1 MVYIFKQNFNLW
13 GIKLMKGTFNVGIK
27 TGKKDYSGYGI
38 RKQQEQQKCPLLKT
52 VATPPMIRSCQR
64 IYDNFI

>member
-1 MVYIFKQNFNLW
+1 
-13 GIKLMKGTFNVGIK
+13 MKGTFNVGIK
-27 TGKKDYSGYGI
+27 TGKKEDYSGYGI

-52 VATPPMIRSCQR
+52 VDTPSVIRICQR

>member
-1 MVYIFKQNFNLW
+1 
-13 GIKLMKGTFNVGIK
+13 MKGTFNVGIK
-27 TGKKDYSGYGI
+27 TGKKEDYSGYGI

-52 VATPPMIRSCQR
+52 VATPSVICSCQR